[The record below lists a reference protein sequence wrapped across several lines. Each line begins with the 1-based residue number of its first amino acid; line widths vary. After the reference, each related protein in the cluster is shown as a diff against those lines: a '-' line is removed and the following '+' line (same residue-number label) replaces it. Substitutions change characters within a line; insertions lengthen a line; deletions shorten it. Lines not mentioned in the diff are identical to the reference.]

1 MARHWQAVVA
11 LWLAGAVPWALG
23 AYAVYFESAQYTGL
37 GLVESY
43 QGFQVGSNVGNVLWF
58 VLWTGLSA
66 LSCWFLSRRTSRP
79 TTLPKMIA
87 SVLFCYTVPALLVFL
102 PDAAMGFAVSHVRA
116 FTDATAPHSSVV
128 DALLLSG
135 GAALLAALAISLG
148 EAMYRSQRRTRDAPV
163 GR

>member
-1 MARHWQAVVA
+1 MARHWPAVAA

-23 AYAVYFESAQYTGL
+23 AYAVYIESPQYTGL

-66 LSCWFLSRRTSRP
+66 LFCWFLSRRTSRP

-87 SVLFCYTVPALLVFL
+87 FVLFCYTVPALLVFL
-102 PDAAMGFAVSHVRA
+102 PEAAMGFAVSHVRA

>member
-1 MARHWQAVVA
+1 
-11 LWLAGAVPWALG
+11 
-23 AYAVYFESAQYTGL
+23 
-37 GLVESY
+37 
-43 QGFQVGSNVGNVLWF
+43 
-58 VLWTGLSA
+58 
-66 LSCWFLSRRTSRP
+66 
-79 TTLPKMIA
+79 MIA

-116 FTDATAPHSSVV
+116 FTDATASHSSVV
-128 DALLLSG
+128 DALFLSG